1 MPGSGTVRDDGG
13 VSMDNP
19 QESTQES
26 THESAQESA
35 QESAGNPS
43 RRWLFLAGALTGLAG
58 IATSQAATALLRQ
71 ETSPVVAV
79 AEVVRDRTPG
89 SIAVPLI
96 HLVQQLD
103 KPLLVAGTALG
114 LLALAGFAGVQ
125 SVRRRWLSYVVLTV
139 MALVALLA
147 VMTRANAGPVAF
159 IPLAVGFGT
168 WVVVLGWLTA
178 PQIESGDRR
187 AFLQRAG
194 LAAVGTVVVVGLG
207 EWVGR
212 GRKRVEQARQLLRLS
227 ANPGTVPSGA
237 DLGVS
242 KFQPWRTSARHFY
255 QIHTAISLPAI
266 TPDQWQLRIHGMVDK
281 PLTLTYDDLVRRQLT
296 EEWVTLCCVSNF
308 VGGSLI
314 GNAFWSG
321 VLVRDLLAEAGVQ
334 PGADA
339 VKQTSQDGWNCG
351 TPLSALTDPNRQAML
366 AIAMNGKPL
375 PIEHGF
381 PVRMVVPGLY
391 GYVSATKWLV
401 DIEVTK
407 FSNFSAYWTERGWSE
422 KGPVKTES
430 RIDVPTD
437 GQEMR
442 PGTQRFGGSAW
453 AQHTGISK
461 VEFQLD
467 GGQWQ
472 EAELGS
478 VPGDDTWVQWAGTA
492 KLAKGGHVVMVRA
505 TDKSG
510 YTQTSVK
517 HETVPNGATGWHTV
531 KFNAGFD

>member
-1 MPGSGTVRDDGG
+1 MPLSGFVRDDGG
-13 VSMDNP
+13 VSIDEP
-19 QESTQES
+19 AEST
-26 THESAQESA
+26 A
-35 QESAGNPS
+35 NPS
-43 RRWLFLAGALTGLAG
+43 RRWLFVAGGLTGVAG
-58 IATSQAATALLRQ
+58 VATSQATTALLNL

-79 AEVVRDRTPG
+79 AGVVRDRTPG
-89 SIAVPLI
+89 SVAVPLI
-96 HLVQQLD
+96 HLVEHLD
-103 KPLLVAGTALG
+103 KPLLIAGTTLGLVLVAGV
-114 LLALAGFAGVQ
+114 AGVQ
-125 SVRRRWLSYVVLTV
+125 TARRPWLSYALLTL
-139 MALVALLA
+139 MGALALVA
-147 VMTRANAGPVAF
+147 VMTRPAAGPVAI

-178 PQIESGDRR
+178 AKVDSGDRR

-194 LAAVGTVVVVGLG
+194 LAAVGTVVVVGFAQ
-207 EWVGR
+207 WVGH
-212 GRKRVEQARQLLRLS
+212 GRRAVEDARKLLRLS
-227 ANPGTVPSGA
+227 ATRGTVPSGA

-242 KFQPWRTSARHFY
+242 EFQPWRTVGAHFY
-255 QIHTAISLPAI
+255 QIHTALALPAI

-281 PLTLTYDDLVRRQLT
+281 PLTVTYEDLVRRQLT

-308 VGGSLI
+308 VGGELI

-321 VLVRDLLAEAGVQ
+321 VLVRDLLQEAGVQ

-339 VKQTSQDGWNCG
+339 VKQTSQDGWTCG
-351 TPLSALTDPNRQAML
+351 TPLSALTDPGRQAML

-401 DIEVTK
+401 DLEVTR
-407 FSNFSAYWTERGWSE
+407 FSEFRAYWTDRGWSE
-422 KGPVKTES
+422 KGPVKTQS

-437 GQEMR
+437 DQEMR
-442 PGTQRFGGSAW
+442 PGTRRFGGSAW

-467 GGQWQ
+467 GGLWQ
-472 EAELGS
+472 DAELGN
-478 VPGDDTWVQWAGTA
+478 VPSDDTWVQWSGTA
-492 KLAKGGHVVMVRA
+492 ELAKGPHVLMVRA

-517 HETVPNGATGWHTV
+517 HGTVPDGATGWHTV
-531 KFNAGFD
+531 HFNAGFD